1 MKIRFA
7 AMATLTALAGTVQA
21 QSSVTVYGQVDTGV
35 MYQNTS
41 AASYNPAAK
50 NTGVMLR
57 LKDGGIYTSLLGFK
71 GTEDLGGGWNANFKL
86 QGSFDSTNG
95 KFGLSGTPGAAAQF
109 NQFAAVGISGPYGSL
124 NFGRQLIPMMYAMAY
139 TDVRQGNY
147 FGSIF
152 TGYVS
157 MNAAAGWPGTS
168 TNAQFG
174 AVFDD
179 NAIIYTSPN
188 FGGVT
193 ASLEYAP
200 GGVAGNARAG
210 TRESAVLQ
218 YDNNGLKLAAAI
230 YNGHDTNPGPTSVPT
245 GVDNNRFVY
254 AGALYAINDF
264 SVSASYS
271 NGRSPAH
278 PNTTNFD
285 MISAGFGY
293 LFSPVFGVTSGIYY
307 EKDKNH
313 SANKSTEYVVGAN
326 YSLSKSTTLYAE
338 AGYVANK
345 GTMNQS
351 IAYGQPAAPG
361 LNTTAA
367 MVGIRKQF

>member
-1 MKIRFA
+1 MKIKFA
-7 AMATLTALAGTVQA
+7 AMATLTALAGAVQA

-41 AASYNPAAK
+41 AASYNPAAS
-50 NTGVMLR
+50 NTGNIIR
-57 LKDGGIYTSLLGFK
+57 LKDGGVYSSFLGFK
-71 GTEDLGGGWNANFKL
+71 GMEDLGAGWKANFKL
-86 QGSFDSTNG
+86 QGTFDSTNG
-95 KFGLSGTPGAAAQF
+95 KFGLSGTPGVAAMF
-109 NQFAAVGISGPYGSL
+109 NQFASVGISGPYGSL

-152 TGYVS
+152 TSYVS

-168 TNAQFG
+168 TNAQFA

-200 GGVAGNARAG
+200 GGVAGNVKAG

-218 YDNNGLKLAAAI
+218 YDNNGLKLAAA
-230 YNGHDTNPGPTSVPT
+230 YYKGHDTNPSPTSVPT
-245 GVDNNRFVY
+245 GVDNNQFIY
-254 AGALYAINDF
+254 AGALYSFNDF

-271 NGRSPAH
+271 NGRSPAR
-278 PNTTNFD
+278 PNTTSFD
-285 MISAGFGY
+285 MISGGLGY
-293 LFSPVFGVTSGIYY
+293 RFSPAFAVTSGVYY
-307 EKDKNH
+307 LTDKNH
-313 SANKSTEYVVGAN
+313 SANKSTEFIVGAN
-326 YSLSKSTTLYAE
+326 YSLSKSTSLYAE
-338 AGYVANK
+338 AGYVENK

-351 IAYGQPAAPG
+351 IAYGQPVAPG
-361 LNTTAA
+361 LNTTAV
-367 MVGIRKQF
+367 MVGMRKQF